1 MEDLGSMELGRLLQL
16 FAGSLACAFIVFLFI
31 IAYVVLTRR
40 ASRRKKEALQ
50 STGGTGQEA
59 PALQYRV
66 DGSPAAGGEVRADEP
81 SPIDVSARLA
91 GTGRDAWL
99 EEASSHPLGTAAAG
113 EYALDH
119 GRELLRL
126 VRESTGGQVWTQVA
140 GMRYRNLNEIRDRAV
155 GERVLAAIT
164 YLLRFSNAM
173 VATDQ
178 GVVTLDLPPCDAVK
192 VPAGFGIL
200 SEAHELGE
208 MMRLM
213 SNPDQNHFCVHVADH
228 CYRRL
233 ADVEDRATGQIILI
247 AITRLLQFSNGML
260 ATNDGFGV
268 VFAPPLAADAD
279 TPLPAPLTRS
289 GSDPQSS
296 TPSPTPSSVPL
307 TEQERFLR
315 QLESQTSAQ
324 VEAPIERPSLLSGLR
339 RMRKK
344 PSTEEPLPSLNL
356 ADEIDRIFQ
365 TKLAASALALTSASI
380 ETNPD
385 GGIRIRVGTDYYN
398 SPDEVPDA
406 HLRDLLKL
414 SIAEWEQS

>member
-31 IAYVVLTRR
+31 IAYVVLARR

-99 EEASSHPLGTAAAG
+99 EEASSHPLGTSAAG

-268 VFAPPLAADAD
+268 VSAPPLAADAD

-324 VEAPIERPSLLSGLR
+324 VDASIERPSLISGLR

>member
-16 FAGSLACAFIVFLFI
+16 FAGSLACAFVVFLFI
-31 IAYVVLTRR
+31 ILYVVLSRR

-50 STGGTGQEA
+50 GTVGIRQEA
-59 PALQYRV
+59 PALRHHI
-66 DGSPAAGGEVRADEP
+66 DDSPAARSELRADQP

-99 EEASSHPLGTAAAG
+99 EEASSRPSGTLAAG
-113 EYALDH
+113 EYSVDH
-119 GRELLRL
+119 GQEILRL
-126 VRESTGGQVWTQVA
+126 VQESTSGQVWTHLA

-164 YLLRFSNAM
+164 FLLRFSNAM

-178 GVVTLDLPPCDAVK
+178 GVVTLELPPCDAVE
-192 VPAGFGIL
+192 VPAGFGVL
-200 SEAHELGE
+200 SEAHEPGE

-233 ADVEDRATGQIILI
+233 ADVEDRATGQIILR

-268 VFAPPLAADAD
+268 VSVPPLAA
-279 TPLPAPLTRS
+279 TSLPAPLPRS
-289 GSDPQSS
+289 CLDPQSS
-296 TPSPTPSSVPL
+296 TPSPTTSSVPL
-307 TEQERFLR
+307 TEQERFLQ

-324 VEAPIERPSLLSGLR
+324 VEATIERPTLLSGLR

-344 PSTEEPLPSLNL
+344 PSTEEPLPALNL

-365 TKLAASALALTSASI
+365 SKLAASALALTSASI

-385 GGIRIRVGTDYYN
+385 GGIRIRVGTDYYQ